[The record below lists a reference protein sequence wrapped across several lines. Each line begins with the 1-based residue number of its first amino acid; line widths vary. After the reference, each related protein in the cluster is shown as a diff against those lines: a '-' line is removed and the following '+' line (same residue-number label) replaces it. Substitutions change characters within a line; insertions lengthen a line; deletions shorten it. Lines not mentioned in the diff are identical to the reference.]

1 MGFFRNP
8 SLARLTWALL
18 RIVTGLV
25 YMVHGA
31 QKLFGWFGG
40 VGPNGGGVP
49 LASMFGVAG
58 VLEFFGGALIVLGL
72 FTRPVAFILA
82 GEMAY
87 AFWTVHFPM
96 GGINPIANHGEPAVL
111 YCFIYLFLAFN
122 GPGPFSIDANR
133 ERVPVTTVG

>member
-8 SLARLTWALL
+8 SLARLTWTLL
-18 RIVTGLV
+18 RIVTGLIF
-25 YMVHGA
+25 MVHGA

-40 VGPNGGGVP
+40 AGPNGGSVP

-96 GGINPIANHGEPAVL
+96 GGINPIANRGEPAVL

-122 GPGPFSIDANR
+122 GAGPVSVDANR

>member
-25 YMVHGA
+25 FMVHGS

-40 VGPNGGGVP
+40 MGPNGGGVP

-58 VLEFFGGALIVLGL
+58 ALEFLGGALVVLGL
-72 FTRPVAFILA
+72 FTRPVAFVLA

-96 GGINPIANHGEPAVL
+96 GGINPVANHGEPAVL
-111 YCFIYLFLAFN
+111 YCFIFLFLAFN
-122 GPGPFSIDANR
+122 GAGPYSVDANR
-133 ERVPVTTVG
+133 ERPVVTTG

>member
-25 YMVHGA
+25 FMVHGA
-31 QKLFGWFGG
+31 QKLFGMFGG
-40 VGPNGGGVP
+40 VDGAGHHPA
-49 LASMFGVAG
+49 LASLFGVAG
-58 VLEFFGGALIVLGL
+58 VLEFFGGLLVVLGL

-87 AFWTVHFPM
+87 AFWTVHFPS
-96 GGINPIANHGEPAVL
+96 GGINPVINRGEPAVL
-111 YCFIYLFLAFN
+111 YCFIYLFLAFHGA
-122 GPGPFSIDANR
+122 GPYSIDESR
-133 ERVPVTTVG
+133 EGRRTIATG

>member
-25 YMVHGA
+25 FMVHGA
-31 QKLFGWFGG
+31 QKLFGMFGG
-40 VGPNGGGVP
+40 AGPNGGSVP
-49 LASMFGVAG
+49 LASLFGVAG
-58 VLEFFGGALIVLGL
+58 VLEFFGGLLIVLGL

-87 AFWTVHFPM
+87 AFWTMHFPN
-96 GGINPIANHGEPAVL
+96 GGINPVANRGEPAVL
-111 YCFIYLFLAFN
+111 YCFIFLFLAFH
-122 GPGPFSIDANR
+122 GAGPFSVDEAR
-133 ERVPVTTVG
+133 ETRAVTA

>member
-25 YMVHGA
+25 FMVHGA
-31 QKLFGWFGG
+31 QKLFGMFGG
-40 VGPNGGGVP
+40 AGPNGGSVP
-49 LASMFGVAG
+49 LASLFGVAG
-58 VLEFFGGALIVLGL
+58 VLEFFGGLLIVLGL

-87 AFWTVHFPM
+87 AFWTMHFPN
-96 GGINPIANHGEPAVL
+96 GGINPVANHGEPAVL
-111 YCFIYLFLAFN
+111 YCFIFLFLAFHGA
-122 GPGPFSIDANR
+122 GPYSVDDAR
-133 ERVPVTTVG
+133 ETPRTVTA

>member
-8 SLARLTWALL
+8 TLARLTWALL

-25 YMVHGA
+25 FMVHGA

-40 VGPNGGGVP
+40 VGPNGATAP
-49 LASMFGVAG
+49 LASLFGVAG

-87 AFWTVHFPM
+87 AFWTMHFPN
-96 GGINPIANHGEPAVL
+96 GGVNPVVNHGEPAVL
-111 YCFIYLFLAFN
+111 YCFIFLFLAFH
-122 GPGPFSIDANR
+122 GAGPFSVDEAR
-133 ERVPVTTVG
+133 ERPRTVAP

>member
-25 YMVHGA
+25 FMVHGA

-40 VGPNGGGVP
+40 MGPNGGSVP
-49 LASMFGVAG
+49 IASLFGLAG

-87 AFWTVHFPM
+87 AFWTMHFPN

-122 GPGPFSIDANR
+122 GAGPFSVDEAR
-133 ERVPVTTVG
+133 ERPRAVIP